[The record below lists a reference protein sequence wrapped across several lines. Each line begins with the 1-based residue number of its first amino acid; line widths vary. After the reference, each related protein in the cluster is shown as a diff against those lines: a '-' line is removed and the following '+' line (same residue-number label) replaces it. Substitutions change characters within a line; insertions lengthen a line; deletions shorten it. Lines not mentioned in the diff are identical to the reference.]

1 MVREMIASLRIFGER
16 PKLKDIPV
24 LEASYVVIDTELT
37 GLDEKKDSLISIGAI
52 KMKGGRIYLGEY
64 LYRIIKPEQYLT
76 KESILIHGL
85 TPQELESGVDIEK
98 ALIELENFIG
108 DDILVGHCVSID
120 IAFLNRD
127 IKKLSRKTLKNPLV
141 DTWLLYENLKKRF
154 PSERCLSQMS
164 HNLYDASRCFG
175 IPVENAHNAL
185 IDAFI
190 TAQFFQRL
198 LPLLIRSGIEK
209 ITELLR
215 IGDPLRGGD
224 RFKSS
229 EIQNL

>member
-1 MVREMIASLRIFGER
+1 MVKEMIASLRIFRER
-16 PKLKDIPV
+16 QKLKDIPI

-37 GLDEKKDSLISIGAI
+37 GLDEKRDSIISLGAI
-52 KMKGGRIYLGEY
+52 RMKGGRIYPGDY
-64 LYRIIKPEQYLT
+64 LYRIIKPERVLT

-85 TPQELESGVDIEK
+85 TPQELESGMDIEK
-98 ALIELENFIG
+98 AIADLENFIG
-108 DDILVGHCVSID
+108 DEIIVGHCVSID
-120 IAFLNRD
+120 IAFINRQ
-127 IKKLSRKTLKNPLV
+127 IKKSFRRTLRNPV
-141 DTWLLYENLKKRF
+141 IDTWLIYENLNKRF
-154 PSERCLSQMS
+154 PSERCFSQMAD
-164 HNLYDASRCFG
+164 NLYDASRCFG

-198 LPLLIRSGIEK
+198 LPLLMRSGIER

-215 IGDPLRGGD
+215 IGDPFRGGD
-224 RFKSS
+224 RFRNP